1 MMPGVEEIL
10 AYLQGKGAAL
20 GVATGNLESIGWL
33 KLERTGL
40 REHFTFGGFSDAHE
54 QRAEMIAAAAAAAR
68 KAAGNGA
75 SIVVVGDTPSDISAA
90 RANDLPVIAV
100 ATGHSSFDRLL
111 EHTPE
116 ICAENLAA
124 LLATDSQNQ
133 PGNVQVG
140 RNVEVGTNGQAAS
153 KAQP

>member
-1 MMPGVEEIL
+1 
-10 AYLQGKGAAL
+10 
-20 GVATGNLESIGWL
+20 
-33 KLERTGL
+33 
-40 REHFTFGGFSDAHE
+40 
-54 QRAEMIAAAAAAAR
+54 MIAAAAAAAR